1 MSEKMY
7 FVYIMANDHGTIY
20 VGVTGDLHAR
30 VVQHKEGVIGG
41 FTKKYS
47 CHKLVYFEEYGQAEE
62 AIARENQRK
71 GWRRERKIELI
82 KKMNPTWFDLY
93 QRL

>member
-1 MSEKMY
+1 MSENTY

-20 VGVTGDLHAR
+20 IGVTGDLQSR
-30 VVQHKEGVIGG
+30 VVQHKEGVIEG
-41 FTKKYS
+41 FTKEYH
-47 CHKLVYFEEYGQAEE
+47 CHKLVYFEESGQAEE
-62 AIARENQRK
+62 AIVREKALK

-82 KKMNPTWFDLY
+82 RKMNPTWFDLY